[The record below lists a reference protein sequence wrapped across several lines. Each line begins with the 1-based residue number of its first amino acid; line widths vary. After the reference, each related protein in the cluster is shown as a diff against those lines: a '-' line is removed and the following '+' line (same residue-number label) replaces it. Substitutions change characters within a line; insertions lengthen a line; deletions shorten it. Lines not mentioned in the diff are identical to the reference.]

1 MSTVRGRIAA
11 RLPGLVALSR
21 SRCAPRLAAGESITH
36 DLVRR
41 LWPAAVIVPAALA
54 LLYVTGGTGNS
65 GYGERA
71 ALDAVWLIVGTA
83 AACLAVVV
91 ASAVTVARS
100 EARRRATEKVVA
112 EREARVADEH
122 AQVHEQIE
130 QRVRERVAE
139 LQAAN
144 EQLEAFSYSVAHDL
158 RAPLRSITAFS
169 QALQDDHAEQLDPGG
184 LDYLTHIRRAA
195 QRMGHLIDD
204 LLNLSRVTRAQLR
217 RERVDLSVLARAVV
231 ARLRFMQPERDV
243 EVIIEDGLI
252 AHADP
257 RLLDIVL
264 TNLLGNAWKFTGKR
278 ARARIEL
285 AAIPGESP
293 TIYVVRDNGV
303 GFDPADAGRM
313 FGVFQRLHPAH
324 EFEGTGVGLATVQR
338 LIQRHGGKVWAEGAV
353 NQGASLYFTLD
364 ARR

>member
-1 MSTVRGRIAA
+1 M
-11 RLPGLVALSR
+11 
-21 SRCAPRLAAGESITH
+21 AP
-36 DLVRR
+36 DVVRR
-41 LWPAAVIVPAALA
+41 LWPAALIVPAALA
-54 LLYVTGGTGNS
+54 LLLLSAGV
-65 GYGERA
+65 GERA
-71 ALDAVWLIVGTA
+71 ALDVVWLIAGSA

-91 ASAVTVARS
+91 GSAVAMARS
-100 EARRRATEKVVA
+100 ESRRRAAEKAVA
-112 EREARVADEH
+112 ERD
-122 AQVHEQIE
+122 AQVALERARLNDRIE
-130 QRVRERVAE
+130 ERVGERVAE

-184 LDYLTHIRRAA
+184 LEYLTHIRRAA

-204 LLNLSRVTRAQLR
+204 LLNLSRITRAQLR
-217 RERVDLSVLARAVV
+217 RERVDLSSLARAVI

-252 AHADP
+252 ANADP

-278 ARARIEL
+278 ARARVEL

-293 TIYVVRDNGV
+293 TTYVVRDNGV
-303 GFDPADAGRM
+303 GFDPAHAGRM

-324 EFEGTGVGLATVQR
+324 EFEGSGVGLATVQR
-338 LIQRHGGKVWAEGAV
+338 LIQRHGGKVWAEGGV

-364 ARR
+364 GKR

>member
-1 MSTVRGRIAA
+1 MSIVRGRLAA
-11 RLPGLVALSR
+11 RWPGLVALSR
-21 SRCAPRLAAGESITH
+21 SRCARGLTAGEWGAA
-36 DLVRR
+36 DLIRR
-41 LWPAAVIVPAALA
+41 LWPAAVIVPGALA
-54 LLYVTGGTGNS
+54 LLYVTRTRAGG
-65 GYGERA
+65 YDERA
-71 ALDAVWLIVGTA
+71 GLDAVWLIAGAA

-91 ASAVTVARS
+91 ASAVVVARS
-100 EARRRATEKVVA
+100 EGRRRAAEKEVA
-112 EREARVADEH
+112 ARDAHAADEH
-122 AQVHEQIE
+122 AQLNEQIE
-130 QRVRERVAE
+130 QRVSERIAE
-139 LQAAN
+139 LQADN

-158 RAPLRSITAFS
+158 RAPLRSIAAFS
-169 QALQDDHAEQLDPGG
+169 QALQDDHAEHLDPGG
-184 LDYLTHIRRAA
+184 LDYLAHIRRAA
-195 QRMGHLIDD
+195 QQMGHLIDD
-204 LLNLSRVTRAQLR
+204 LLNLSRVARAQLR

-243 EVIIEDGLI
+243 EVIIEDGLV

-257 RLLDIVL
+257 RLIDIVL

-285 AAIPGESP
+285 AAVPGESP

-338 LIQRHGGKVWAEGAV
+338 LIQRHGGKVWAEGEV

-364 ARR
+364 GKR

>member
-1 MSTVRGRIAA
+1 M
-11 RLPGLVALSR
+11 
-21 SRCAPRLAAGESITH
+21 APDI
-36 DLVRR
+36 VRR
-41 LWPAAVIVPAALA
+41 LWPAALIVPAALA
-54 LLYVTGGTGNS
+54 LLVVSGGL
-65 GYGERA
+65 GERA
-71 ALDAVWLIVGTA
+71 GLDVAWLIAGCA

-91 ASAVTVARS
+91 GSAVAIARS
-100 EARRRATEKVVA
+100 ESRRRAAEKAVA
-112 EREARVADEH
+112 ERD
-122 AQVHEQIE
+122 AQVAIE
-130 QRVRERVAE
+130 RARLNDRIEERVGERVAE

-184 LDYLTHIRRAA
+184 LEYLTHIRRAA

-204 LLNLSRVTRAQLR
+204 LLNLSRITRAPLR
-217 RERVDLSVLARAVV
+217 RERVDLSALARAVI

-252 AHADP
+252 ANADP

-293 TIYVVRDNGV
+293 TTYVVRDNGV
-303 GFDPADAGRM
+303 GFDPEHAGRM

-324 EFEGTGVGLATVQR
+324 EFEGSGVGLATVQR
-338 LIQRHGGKVWAEGAV
+338 LIQRHGGKVWAEGEV
-353 NQGASLYFTLD
+353 NQGASLYFTLEGK
-364 ARR
+364 R